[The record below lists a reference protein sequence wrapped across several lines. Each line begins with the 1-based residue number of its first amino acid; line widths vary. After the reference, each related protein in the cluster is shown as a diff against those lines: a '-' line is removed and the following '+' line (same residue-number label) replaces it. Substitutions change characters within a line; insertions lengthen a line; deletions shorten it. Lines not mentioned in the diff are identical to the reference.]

1 MKKIIFDDPFIKKN
15 YVKDDYIY
23 DKNNQ
28 ILFLNNIIDNI
39 DFSYNDFIIK
49 DIKKKFSSYKSQD
62 KQKKRYDDEQHI
74 TYEELLIKLKNSELK
89 CFYCKNDVVLIYKNK
104 KEKNQWSLERFNN
117 LLGHYNSNT
126 CISCL
131 ECNLKRR
138 NENYEHFKWSKQLN
152 ILKKN

>member
-15 YVKDDYIY
+15 SVKDDYIY

-62 KQKKRYDDEQHI
+62 KQKIAHGTDMSPP
-74 TYEELLIKLKNSELK
+74 LKSVDL
-89 CFYCKNDVVLIYKNK
+89 NK
-104 KEKNQWSLERFNN
+104 
-117 LLGHYNSNT
+117 
-126 CISCL
+126 SCA
-131 ECNLKRR
+131 
-138 NENYEHFKWSKQLN
+138 
-152 ILKKN
+152 